1 MADAESSAFSASKST
16 MVIDSSTVD
25 VTGGLSAAA
34 LTGNRTC
41 TGLKCSLGAAPS
53 SRSAPKVWLRVS
65 LTRETSASFDNL
77 LRMLAI
83 VSSPSSKS
91 RPSSK
96 FSSSDSL
103 VVGSAYD
110 EVNLAALHSRSR
122 VSIQTPLINSLDS
135 ALSAGFLILSTL
147 DNRLSLLLGAY
158 RRSGSELYTIG
169 D

>member
-122 VSIQTPLINSLDS
+122 VSIQTPPINSLDS
-135 ALSAGFLILSTL
+135 ALSDGVEFDFYQAAPGP
-147 DNRLSLLLGAY
+147 
-158 RRSGSELYTIG
+158 
-169 D
+169 

>member
-103 VVGSAYD
+103 VIGSAYD

-122 VSIQTPLINSLDS
+122 VSIQTPL
-135 ALSAGFLILSTL
+135 
-147 DNRLSLLLGAY
+147 
-158 RRSGSELYTIG
+158 
-169 D
+169 

>member
-103 VVGSAYD
+103 VIGSAYD

-122 VSIQTPLINSLDS
+122 VSIQTPPKTPWILHFQTASNSISTRQRRVLEGVPVQALRPVCSLTTDS
-135 ALSAGFLILSTL
+135 
-147 DNRLSLLLGAY
+147 
-158 RRSGSELYTIG
+158 
-169 D
+169 